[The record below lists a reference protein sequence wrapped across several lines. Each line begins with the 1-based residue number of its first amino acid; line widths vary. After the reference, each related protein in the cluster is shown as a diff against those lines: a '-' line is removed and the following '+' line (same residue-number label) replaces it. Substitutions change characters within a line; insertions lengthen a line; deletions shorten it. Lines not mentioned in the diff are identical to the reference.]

1 MSELANQGKV
11 FGHVH
16 ELWNPVKVPET
27 EFIIKKPDDKRH
39 KQTTV
44 YYHISEL

>member
-1 MSELANQGKV
+1 MSELANQRKV

-16 ELWNPVKVPET
+16 ELSNLVKVPQT
-27 EFIIKKPDDKRH
+27 ELIIKKTDNKRH

-44 YYHISEL
+44 YYHIS

>member
-1 MSELANQGKV
+1 MRELANQRKV

-16 ELWNPVKVPET
+16 ELCNPVKDPQTV
-27 EFIIKKPDDKRH
+27 FIIKKPDNKRH

-44 YYHISEL
+44 YYHIS